1 MRFDISYRV
10 KATQK
15 PYQVLVPQKLE
26 KAFMLRKLS
35 GFALIW
41 LYMIRI
47 LSTDVAF
54 KASVELINK
63 LYSNVYKLDFS
74 PSQLS
79 EYIVQWSH

>member
-35 GFALIW
+35 GFALI
-41 LYMIRI
+41 
-47 LSTDVAF
+47 
-54 KASVELINK
+54 
-63 LYSNVYKLDFS
+63 
-74 PSQLS
+74 
-79 EYIVQWSH
+79 